1 MASGFGPYL
10 EQAILNL
17 ALRNVAFTPA
27 ADLYVGLST
36 TAISVVSGAISG
48 ITEPAS
54 ASGYARVEVA
64 STTASWGAATGGG
77 PATSSSAV
85 AVSYPTA
92 TGSWGTVSAWFLA
105 DAATGGNVYTY
116 APVAVPQAV
125 ASGDTP
131 SFAIGTL
138 AASLN

>member
-10 EQAILNL
+10 EQALLNL

-27 ADLYVGLST
+27 ATLYVGLST
-36 TAISVVSGAISG
+36 TPISVVSGAISG
-48 ITEPAS
+48 LAEPTGGA
-54 ASGYARVEVA
+54 YARVAYA
-64 STTASWGAATGGG
+64 STTGDWSAATGGG
-77 PATSSSAV
+77 PATVSNSV
-85 AVSYPTA
+85 AVTFPTA
-92 TGSWGTVSAWFLA
+92 TAAWGTVSAWFLA
-105 DAATGGNVYTY
+105 DAATTGNVYAY

-131 SFAIGTL
+131 SFAVGTL